1 MGEIGSDLNFVL
13 GQAPK
18 EPTQAMPGLQ
28 EAQVLTADAN
38 GLFVTIPTFHPDWSF
53 GPCRYSWP
61 IQGFPPPDS
70 TCLVAFTG
78 DDLTRPWVV
87 SWGAAPRTPLA
98 LPGADAALTRYVG
111 GTSLGPPATGTF
123 ARGDFA
129 IAQDGT
135 SWVCITGGSPGTW
148 KPNYAG
154 AQLPGA
160 VAASRYAGATT
171 SGAPT
176 TGTYAVGDFVVD
188 QTGLLWI
195 CRTAGTPGGW
205 RSSQDKPVGDVE
217 LSLALKP
224 NQLALVGQTVL
235 RSAYPALWAWAQAK
249 SLVVA
254 GLFGAGDGSTTF
266 VLPNMSGR
274 VPVGVGTLGAD
285 TYALGGVGGST
296 LKTLVTANLPEH
308 DHQITVDT
316 HGNHHHDLTGG
327 TVPGGGNHGGH
338 FPGDQVIAARGPD
351 YGVSPWNS
359 GGVGSGDHGH
369 GAVAVFAI
377 DNSAGA
383 HTVRRTALPA
393 ATAFDARP
401 AYAPLMYAIWY

>member
-1 MGEIGSDLNFVL
+1 MGEIGSDLNFVIN
-13 GQAPK
+13 QQPA
-18 EPTQAMPGLQ
+18 PTQALPGLQ
-28 EAQVLTADAN
+28 EALVLSADTD

-61 IQGFPPPDS
+61 IQGYPPVNS
-70 TCLVAFTG
+70 ACLVGFVG
-78 DDLTRPWVV
+78 DDLTRPYVAAW
-87 SWGAAPRTPLA
+87 ADAPRTPLQ
-98 LPGADAALTRYVG
+98 LPGAPAETRYVG
-111 GTSLGPPATGTF
+111 GT
-123 ARGDFA
+123 
-129 IAQDGT
+129 
-135 SWVCITGGSPGTW
+135 
-148 KPNYAG
+148 
-154 AQLPGA
+154 
-160 VAASRYAGATT
+160 T
-171 SGAPT
+171 SGPPT
-176 TGTYAVGDFVVD
+176 TGTFRVGDFVVD
-188 QTGLLWI
+188 QSGLLWI
-195 CRTAGTPGGW
+195 CRTAGSPGGW
-205 RSSQDKPVGDVE
+205 RSSQDKPVGDIE

-249 SLVVA
+249 SLVA
-254 GLFGAGDGSTTF
+254 TNLFGAGDGSTTF
-266 VLPNMSGR
+266 VLPNLSGR

-296 LKTLVTANLPEH
+296 LKTLLTANLPDH

-327 TVPGGGNHGGH
+327 TVPSGGNHGGH

-359 GGVGSGDHGH
+359 GGVDSGNHGH

-377 DNSAGA
+377 DNSAGS
-383 HTVRRTALPA
+383 HTMHRVALPA

-401 AYAPLMYAIWY
+401 AYAPLMFAIWY